1 MLLCDGKYVFHNCF
15 QCCFNDCA
23 MMLMLTECHFFH
35 KNSLLVVYYI
45 RHALF
50 HYTRAPPGSPAAD
63 SEEKMMASEY
73 LTIRDSGNGEYEEKK
88 SRFLGEA
95 VPVSSEEE
103 AAAYV
108 AGVRKKYYD
117 ARHHCYAWVLG
128 ENGERKKSADD
139 GEPSGTAGQPILKV
153 IEGSGCTNVLVI
165 VTRYFGGTLLGTGGL
180 VRAYTQA
187 ARAALENTEKV
198 RMCLCRQLEVTVEY
212 SALDRLLY
220 ELRRQEIE
228 MGETE
233 YGAQVT
239 LRLTVE
245 SARAEELIKM
255 ITALTSGG
263 ASVREVSEGFFPIA
277 AG

>member
-1 MLLCDGKYVFHNCF
+1 M
-15 QCCFNDCA
+15 
-23 MMLMLTECHFFH
+23 
-35 KNSLLVVYYI
+35 
-45 RHALF
+45 
-50 HYTRAPPGSPAAD
+50 
-63 SEEKMMASEY
+63 
-73 LTIRDSGNGEYEEKK
+73 
-88 SRFLGEA
+88 
-95 VPVSSEEE
+95 
-103 AAAYV
+103 
-108 AGVRKKYYD
+108 
-117 ARHHCYAWVLG
+117 
-128 ENGERKKSADD
+128 
-139 GEPSGTAGQPILKV
+139 
-153 IEGSGCTNVLVI
+153 I

-198 RMCLCRQLEVTVEY
+198 RMCLCRQLEVTVDY

-245 SARAEELIKM
+245 SARVEQLINM

-263 ASVREVSEGFFPIA
+263 ASVREVSEGCFPMA